1 MRLLLLYLLRGKIAV
16 EGLYVCLAVVIVDV
30 CFAGTGDDDD
40 GDDEDDDDDEGGEK
54 EGSDCNDAR
63 TIIANTGAS
72 ILRIV
77 GYIVR
82 YSENTQEPNEIVSQ
96 IHQVLHCADGCRINH
111 LQLLPGSL
119 HSALK
124 HYCSVLKAV
133 DSKP

>member
-40 GDDEDDDDDEGGEK
+40 GDDEDDDDEGGEK

-72 ILRIV
+72 ILRIGSGV
-77 GYIVR
+77 YIPV
-82 YSENTQEPNEIVSQ
+82 
-96 IHQVLHCADGCRINH
+96 
-111 LQLLPGSL
+111 
-119 HSALK
+119 
-124 HYCSVLKAV
+124 
-133 DSKP
+133 